1 MERFV
6 SDRLQSC
13 FAVHAFSLDE
23 LLEDAVPP
31 CDDHNSLLVVE
42 LLLNDDLGNCF
53 NRAPLFEGELEATE
67 DMKLMLSGPN
77 ETELRGNATR
87 PTRSMCVSAAAQQQV
102 AILACLR
109 ELFHVSMWWFVS
121 VRFTSSRAINC
132 PRLDGEYRLCNGA
145 VSSLPGGRRTEQ
157 RHVARRGLTV

>member
-1 MERFV
+1 MERLV
-6 SDRLQSC
+6 SDRLQSR

-31 CDDHNSLLVVE
+31 RNDHNSLLAVE
-42 LLLNDDLGNCF
+42 LLLNDDHGSCF
-53 NRAPLFEGELEATE
+53 SRAPLFDGELEATE
-67 DMKLMLSGPN
+67 DMKPMLSGPN
-77 ETELRGNATR
+77 ETELHGNATK
-87 PTRSMCVSAAAQQQV
+87 PTRSMFVSAAAQQQL

-109 ELFHVSMWWFVS
+109 ELFHVSMWRFVI